1 MKNKDFAYKVVTVD
15 RTSYASEKESKY
27 SLTYPKDGIVE
38 AIPGSLGLM
47 CFTNKK
53 DARAFINK
61 DFFNGG
67 VGYFIKMMICKIL
80 SPLDNSNCYFPM
92 IIKVKPLSE
101 GSLPMLICNRFNSHR
116 YDEFYKDKRQRSQFN
131 TCVPPKGTICYDKIK
146 VLTWKQ
152 EVENA
157 NKMENSKK

>member
-1 MKNKDFAYKVVTVD
+1 MKNKDFVYKVVTMV
-15 RTSYASEKESKY
+15 RTSYASEKGSKY
-27 SLTYPKDGIVE
+27 SLKYPKDGIIE

-67 VGYFIKMMICKIL
+67 VGYFIKIMIYKIL
-80 SPLDNSNCYFPM
+80 FHLSDDSSDCYFPK

-101 GSLPMLICNRFNSHR
+101 GSLPMLICNRFNNYR
-116 YDEFYKDKRQRSQFN
+116 YDEFYEGRRSQFN
-131 TCVPPKGTICYDKIK
+131 TCVPPKGTVCYDKIK
-146 VLTWKQ
+146 VLT
-152 EVENA
+152 
-157 NKMENSKK
+157 